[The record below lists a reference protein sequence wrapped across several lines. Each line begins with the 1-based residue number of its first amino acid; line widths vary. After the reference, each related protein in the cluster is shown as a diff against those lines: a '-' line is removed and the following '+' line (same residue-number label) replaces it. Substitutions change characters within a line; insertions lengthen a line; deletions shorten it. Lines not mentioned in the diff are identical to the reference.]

1 MQKISVPLK
10 AKIIVLFGP
19 LLVGALA
26 FYVYYAIKLFNEDK
40 AAYIYDSTLASVETL
55 GEQVRSRMSEMES
68 LLLPLIKSGHEQI
81 RTQDLTRLKETLL
94 RKEEMYEAVF
104 LVREIKDQ
112 QQLLKNK
119 FQVFVHRPEGL
130 EEENYQAFSDIQ
142 NAKLMEDLQHSQSKN
157 FTSKTVSLAGSK
169 ILEVVKSYPEGIL
182 VLRLSA
188 SHFFTALAKGKQHYF
203 LLFNENLETILD
215 GGRKDFI
222 NHLESSGFDLAK
234 QVVNFQSR
242 PTADVGAEV
251 REFDLSGK
259 GERKQNVLLGIKFLP
274 DFKLWALAL
283 IPTNEAFRAARF
295 LIQRS
300 AFLGGLLLSLCV
312 FFGLLFARGLTRPL
326 EKLAAMAQKVAKGEF
341 GITVAIKGR
350 DELSALATTF
360 NYMSKEIEHYIG
372 EMKEKSR
379 LENEL
384 YVAQL
389 VQSTFFPD
397 QDWKKGCIEV
407 SGRFRSA
414 SECGGDWWGIFHH
427 GPKSV
432 IFICDATGHGVGA
445 ALMTATAFCSLRNL
459 KQIIYDHP
467 DYLENPGKILS
478 FMNHAA
484 LGLKGEMLMT
494 AVVGVLD
501 VETHIF
507 KYANASHCPPI
518 FFKSKENTPTP
529 EKDQFVPLMEANGAR
544 LGHRSDEIYKYEEI
558 MLEKDDAIFFYT
570 DGITEAE
577 NAEGKPFGQRRLLK
591 TLIKTR
597 MALASN
603 VVDTV
608 FSDINDFLEGAS
620 IKDDHTVVCLK
631 RQSKHVVKIALH
643 GTPAHDFDLMKLKD
657 ELTKQ
662 NMVVEEIE
670 NGRDADVILYWCKLP
685 LSPEELEFLKTNGK
699 KVYVLSDVTSEENI
713 EFILSPFEIRHLIGK
728 NAFDLY
734 GEISANIC
742 KERFGH
748 LWGIERYLGDGAII
762 HHEEVGSSEK
772 IMEIV
777 SQMIEKF
784 DLTTYFAPLKDYLA
798 TVSVELV
805 SNAVFDAVRKPS
817 GELKYYNVDRT
828 QSHALELKEKVSF
841 KMGRGE
847 KLMAISV
854 EDNFGGL
861 KRDII
866 LNGILRAMREK
877 MPKTETGGAGLGLY
891 MAFGLSST
899 LVVNLWD
906 DKRTEVIALFDL
918 QKRQK
923 HYKERVTSFH
933 FFREE

>member
-1 MQKISVPLK
+1 LQKILVPLK
-10 AKIIVLFGP
+10 AKITVLFGS
-19 LLVGALA
+19 LLVSALV

-40 AAYIYDSTLASVETL
+40 AAYIYDSTLVSVEAL
-55 GEQVRSRMSEMES
+55 GEQVRSQMSEIES
-68 LLLPLIKSGHEQI
+68 LLWPLIKGGAEQAPS
-81 RTQDLTRLKETLL
+81 RDLANLKQALL
-94 RKEEMYEAVF
+94 RKAEIYEVTF
-104 LVREIKDQ
+104 LVKDR
-112 QQLLKNK
+112 NK
-119 FQVFVHRPEGL
+119 FQIYLHRPEGL
-130 EEENYQAFSDIQ
+130 EEENYQAFSQ
-142 NAKLMEDLQHSQSKN
+142 LENKKLSGRTQALSGKN
-157 FTSKTVSLAGSK
+157 FTTRTLNLSGSR
-169 ILEVVKSYPEGIL
+169 ILEMVKSYAEGVL
-182 VLRLSA
+182 VVRLSA
-188 SHFFTALAKGKQHYF
+188 SHFFKALAKGRQHYF

-215 GGRKDFI
+215 GGRRDFI
-222 NHLESSGFDLAK
+222 SQLDSTDLDLAK
-234 QVVNFQSR
+234 QVLSYQVKHASE
-242 PTADVGAEV
+242 VGAEGM
-251 REFDLSGK
+251 EFSLLGK
-259 GERKQNVLLGIKFLP
+259 GEQRQTVLLGMKFLP

-283 IPTNEAFRAARF
+283 IPTDEAFRAARF

-300 AFLGGLLLSLCV
+300 AILGGLLLSLCI
-312 FFGLLFARGLTRPL
+312 FFGILFARGLTRPL
-326 EKLAAMAQKVAKGEF
+326 EKLTAMAQKVAKGEF
-341 GITVAIKGR
+341 GSTVTIKGR
-350 DELSALATTF
+350 DELAALATTF

-372 EMKEKSR
+372 EMKEKAR

-467 DYLENPGKILS
+467 DYLENPGKILA

-484 LGLKGEMLMT
+484 LGLKGEILMT

-501 VETHIF
+501 VDSNIF
-507 KYANASHCPPI
+507 KYANASHCPPL
-518 FFKSKENTPTP
+518 FFKNKENTPQP
-529 EKDQFVPLMEANGAR
+529 QKDQFVPLMEANGAR
-544 LGHRSDEIYKYEEI
+544 LGHRPDEVYKYEEV
-558 MLEKDDAIFFYT
+558 MLEKGDAVFFYT
-570 DGITEAE
+570 DGILEAE

-591 TLIKTR
+591 TLSQTK
-597 MALASN
+597 MLKSSS
-603 VVDTV
+603 VVDGV
-608 FSDINDFLEGAS
+608 FSDLKNFMGEAPLT
-620 IKDDHTVVCLK
+620 DDHTVVCLK
-631 RQSKHVVKIALH
+631 RQEKQLLKLAFH
-643 GTPAHDFDLMKLKD
+643 GTTAPDFDRARLKEELGKKQIVVD
-657 ELTKQ
+657 ET
-662 NMVVEEIE
+662 E
-670 NGRDADVILYWCKLP
+670 NLSEADVILHWCQLP
-685 LSPEELEFLKTNGK
+685 LSTQEAEFLKANAQ
-699 KVYVLSDVTSEENI
+699 KVYVLSDARSEENI
-713 EFILSPFEIRHLIGK
+713 EFILSPFEIRHVIGK
-728 NAFDLY
+728 NALDLY
-734 GEISANIC
+734 GEISANIY
-742 KERFGH
+742 KERSGH
-748 LWGIERYLGDGAII
+748 LWGIEGYLGEGAQI
-762 HHEEVGSSEK
+762 HSEEVASSEK

-777 SQMIEKF
+777 SQMIDKF
-784 DLTTYFAPLKDYLA
+784 DLSTYFGPLKDFLA

-805 SNAVFDAVRKPS
+805 SNAVFDAAKKPS
-817 GELKYYNVDRT
+817 GELKYYNLDRT
-828 QSHALELKEKVSF
+828 EAHALDLREKVLF

-877 MPKTETGGAGLGLY
+877 MPKTDTAGAGLGLY

-899 LVVNLWD
+899 LVVNLRD

-923 HYKERVTSFH
+923 QYKERVTSFH